1 MDNEENLNQNT
12 LSYKELIYFK
22 EEIYHSLK
30 ELEKKIIEK
39 LNDQIQFFNE
49 KTEEVDKKL
58 GEYKTQTKIYLTKEE
73 FEEEKKEIIN
83 KINKKKSYEEKF
95 TSYEIQIDAI
105 RKDLTDSCFK
115 YDKIFIDQLTLPGII
130 GDGCKF
136 KSIKDYIKQNI
147 EDLSV
152 INNTNQKTL
161 SDIRINRA
169 KFENR
174 IKEFNYQIENVKQTL
189 NHNLNLRIAQF
200 EEKLNERFVPIEGD
214 IKKLMND
221 INLPENRKKEKEN
234 MKNIKKEIFDKINEN
249 HEKNKK
255 SESNFMKEVDVL
267 KLDLKNI
274 KKAVYD
280 FSKILSKNYEDGNLN
295 YLRENKRKTIR
306 PTRRASVMNDIPDN
320 YNFLLNDNK
329 CEKRKS
335 KNLKIVEN
343 PINTSKNDNNN
354 IENNNKVIE
363 IIHLFNQKENNILEN
378 NAVKRKSLKNNLLIL
393 DNKTSSTERTQ
404 NIDFNTIDIRTN
416 KPILRL
422 STIRKKNSVDN
433 NEFKSENSIKNND
446 TNKISISIKNIDEDK
461 DKNLTLDLDKNKEE
475 VSKEKKVID
484 KINNEIIQSST
495 TKSLVLNNISNI
507 NYTNNNRNIENKSNE
522 QEKTENSNSAKFR
535 KITIN
540 EKENNNNIK
549 HETKTIRKI
558 EDFSKKQISNIKNIV
573 NGKVEKA
580 KEESQVQD
588 SIETNFK
595 NKLSLSTKRQD
606 YLKNK
611 QKNYSQVIQ
620 NIKLVNHNSKSSR
633 NNNIITPIRIH
644 KPIPTESSI
653 NKRIIRKIDD
663 DQIIDIPLIP
673 FNKSS
678 IEIDKKKPNIEKRL
692 IELEFFTKKKFD
704 ELVNEIK
711 NFIPIH
717 FNSYV
722 KDYNIVDS
730 SNKKKEQSRQLSL
743 ENESKKVFYSQFE
756 RYIS

>member
-1 MDNEENLNQNT
+1 
-12 LSYKELIYFK
+12 
-22 EEIYHSLK
+22 
-30 ELEKKIIEK
+30 
-39 LNDQIQFFNE
+39 
-49 KTEEVDKKL
+49 
-58 GEYKTQTKIYLTKEE
+58 
-73 FEEEKKEIIN
+73 
-83 KINKKKSYEEKF
+83 
-95 TSYEIQIDAI
+95 
-105 RKDLTDSCFK
+105 
-115 YDKIFIDQLTLPGII
+115 
-130 GDGCKF
+130 
-136 KSIKDYIKQNI
+136 
-147 EDLSV
+147 
-152 INNTNQKTL
+152 
-161 SDIRINRA
+161 
-169 KFENR
+169 
-174 IKEFNYQIENVKQTL
+174 
-189 NHNLNLRIAQF
+189 
-200 EEKLNERFVPIEGD
+200 
-214 IKKLMND
+214 
-221 INLPENRKKEKEN
+221 
-234 MKNIKKEIFDKINEN
+234 
-249 HEKNKK
+249 
-255 SESNFMKEVDVL
+255 MKEVDAL

-280 FSKILSKNYEDGNLN
+280 FSKFLSKNYEDGNLN

-378 NAVKRKSLKNNLLIL
+378 NAVKRKSLKNNLLIH

-422 STIRKKNSVDN
+422 STIRKRNSKDN

-495 TKSLVLNNISNI
+495 TNSLVLNNISNI
-507 NYTNNNRNIENKSNE
+507 NYTNNKRNIENKSNE
-522 QEKTENSNSAKFR
+522 QEKIENTNSAKFR

-540 EKENNNNIK
+540 EKENNNNVK